1 MRIVDKAAARTDKSK
16 ALVLWPRTL
25 ELLRHGGYVEPFLK
39 AGNVAHGAQLSD
51 GKNIVARV
59 KMDGIDTVYP
69 YALMIAQSETER
81 VLEETLASRGV
92 KVERSVSMESF
103 SEKSSGGLEAVLR
116 KADGTSETVQADW
129 LLGCDGA
136 HSTTRHALGFTF
148 EGSTQDSDW
157 YLADI
162 HVTGLEPTDM
172 LHIFWHRDGILA
184 FFPITPGRWRVIA
197 DLGPATGS
205 GHHPDPTLEEIQA
218 MVAHRGNPGIKL
230 KDPVWLAAFR
240 INERKV
246 KDYGRGRVFLAGDA
260 AHIHSP
266 AGGQGMNTGMQDAF
280 NLAWK
285 LNLVIKGIAKPS
297 LLDSYSTERSAVG
310 EMVLRNA
317 GRMTEAAIARNP
329 VIQSLRNAMVKFALS
344 FPQIGH
350 VMADTLSELNIAY
363 PESPLSRRG
372 RPSRAWHQARHALA
386 RDAPG
391 GHRQVALHRHW
402 LRPTPSPTSR
412 RSSPT
417 SSRRANGVQ
426 ARRCARPHPG
436 PSRWLCRLCRSGVRS
451 RRGGGVPADDRGV
464 DGGPSSS
471 RRKLNLSRMCRLKNS
486 PFEKAAFIAA

>member
-1 MRIVDKAAARTDKSK
+1 MASVLISGGGPVGLTMANELVRCGISVRIVDKEAHRTDKSK

-25 ELLRHGGYVEPFLK
+25 ELLRHGGYVEPFLE
-39 AGNVAHGAQLSD
+39 AGNIAHGAQLSD
-51 GKNIVARV
+51 GKNVVARV
-59 KMDGIDTVYP
+59 KMDGIDTIYP

-92 KVERSVSMESF
+92 RVERSVSMESF
-103 SEKSSGGLEAVLR
+103 AEKSAGHEAVLR
-116 KADGTSETVQADW
+116 KADGTTETVQADW

-136 HSTTRHALGFTF
+136 HSTTRHALGFAF

-184 FFPITPGRWRVIA
+184 FFPITAGRWRVIA

-205 GHHPDPTLEEIQA
+205 GHHPDPTMEEIQA

-297 LLDSYSTERSAVG
+297 LLDTYSTERSAVG

-317 GRMTEAAIARNP
+317 DRMTEAAIVRNP
-329 VIQSLRNAMVKFALS
+329 IIQSLRNSMVKFALS

-363 PESPLSRRG
+363 PDSPLSVAGTHHAYGAQPGQRWPESLAADAG
-372 RPSRAWHQARHALA
+372 KSRFVAIGPAGIAADLAAKFPMLVEAAASKRADA
-386 RDAPG
+386 RDL
-391 GHRQVALHRHW
+391 VLV
-402 LRPTPSPTSR
+402 RPDGYVGFAST
-412 RSSPT
+412 
-417 SSRRANGVQ
+417 VF
-426 ARRCARPHPG
+426 
-436 PSRWLCRLCRSGVRS
+436 
-451 RRGGGVPADDRGV
+451 DRGEAEAYLQ
-464 DGGPSSS
+464 G
-471 RRKLNLSRMCRLKNS
+471 
-486 PFEKAAFIAA
+486 IAA

>member
-1 MRIVDKAAARTDKSK
+1 MTDRSTVLIAGAGPVGLTLANELVRHGVSVRIVDKAAARTDKSK

-51 GKNIVARV
+51 GNNMVARV
-59 KMDGIDTVYP
+59 TMDGIDTAYP

-103 SEKSSGGLEAVLR
+103 SEKSTGGIEAVLR
-116 KADGTSETVQADW
+116 KADGKSETVQADW

-136 HSTTRHALGFTF
+136 HSTTRHALGFSF

-157 YLADI
+157 YLADV

-184 FFPITPGRWRVIA
+184 FFPITAGRWRVIA

-205 GHHPDPTLEEIQA
+205 GHHPDPTLDEIQA

-246 KDYGRGRVFLAGDA
+246 KDYARGRVFLAGDA

-285 LNLVIKGIAKPS
+285 LALVIEGNANPA
-297 LLDSYSTERSAVG
+297 LLDSYSPERSAVG
-310 EMVLRNA
+310 DRVLRNA
-317 GRMTEAAIARNP
+317 GRLTEVALLRNP
-329 VIQSLRNAMVKFALS
+329 VLQGVRNTVARFATG
-344 FPQIGH
+344 FPFVQHKIANQLAEMDIG
-350 VMADTLSELNIAY
+350 Y
-363 PESPLSRRG
+363 PESPLTVHDGDAGPGPKAGERWPERLPAG
-372 RPSRAWHQARHALA
+372 AGGMKFVAAGPADVTAALA
-386 RDAPG
+386 AKYAPFV
-391 GHRQVALHRHW
+391 VAANAQGSHAAGLRLIRPDGYVGYAGSAKDPLHAEAY
-402 LRPTPSPTSR
+402 LSTL
-412 RSSPT
+412 
-417 SSRRANGVQ
+417 A
-426 ARRCARPHPG
+426 AR
-436 PSRWLCRLCRSGVRS
+436 
-451 RRGGGVPADDRGV
+451 
-464 DGGPSSS
+464 
-471 RRKLNLSRMCRLKNS
+471 
-486 PFEKAAFIAA
+486 